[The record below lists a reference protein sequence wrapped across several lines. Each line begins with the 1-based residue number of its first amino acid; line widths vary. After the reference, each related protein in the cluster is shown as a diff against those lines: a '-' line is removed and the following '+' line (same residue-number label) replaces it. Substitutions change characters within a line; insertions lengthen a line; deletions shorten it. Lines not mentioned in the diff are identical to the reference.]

1 MDDNTIPHRTR
12 LVQDYL
18 QQEAIK
24 LLPWPVMSLEM
35 NPREQLWDYLGRK
48 VYARTPKWQN
58 IQEFEKN
65 ILATVKNWWSLTYG
79 QVYYEWVTNNWMIYE
94 SV

>member
-1 MDDNTIPHRTR
+1 
-12 LVQDYL
+12 VQDYL

-48 VYARTPKWQN
+48 VYARTPK
-58 IQEFEKN
+58 
-65 ILATVKNWWSLTYG
+65 
-79 QVYYEWVTNNWMIYE
+79 
-94 SV
+94 